1 MSFRFKMM
9 GIEVV
14 CDTADEA
21 FALASKVEA
30 ANRQVLAPARV
41 DTLENTSKLPPVAG
55 LTPRGRALFPNLQPP
70 STEVSEA
77 AAAAKVAMAAAKP
90 KRRGFDKGEA
100 AVIFLKALDDAW
112 PEGVSGDVLCNA
124 LGLSH
129 PKALG
134 GRLALINE
142 FIKES
147 GFDADKVYFMRR
159 DSKNEG
165 KRTWFAGM
173 DSGKLRAQ
181 LL

>member
-21 FALASKVEA
+21 FALATKVEA
-30 ANRQVLAPARV
+30 ANRQGAVAARFDV
-41 DTLENTSKLPPVAG
+41 SQHTSKSPPDAGGAHKAKTLFPSVLPPSSDA
-55 LTPRGRALFPNLQPP
+55 AL
-70 STEVSEA
+70 A
-77 AAAAKVAMAAAKP
+77 ATKAILGGKP
-90 KRRGFDKGEA
+90 KRKGFDKAEA
-100 AVIFLKALDDAW
+100 TSIFLKALDDAW
-112 PEGVSGDVLCNA
+112 PEGVSGDVLCSA

-142 FIKES
+142 YIKEA
-147 GFDADKVYFMRR
+147 GFEADNVYFMKR

-165 KRTWFAGM
+165 KRTWYAGT
-173 DSGKLRAQ
+173 DSGNLRKQ
-181 LL
+181 MM